1 MLLLFYLRLLLICPR
16 VTCGLDWVVLMWFV
30 IFDAK
35 CRTEAWEE
43 GKWECGKRVSECD
56 CGFEE
61 CVIGCYFLDGLCPLF
76 KVTWSKKWDIIEK
89 WGFPGGSVVRNLP
102 ASAGDLGS
110 IPGSER
116 SSGGGNGNPRAR
128 AHTHT
133 HTHTHTPVYLKQYS
147 RFEKKDTPLLQS
159 LPGVI
164 WFPYNIYC
172 LFATKSFFQSH
183 LVLVWNL
190 EELALLP
197 LIVANISI
205 WNLSVLFC
213 FSLQTNYFFPGSAL
227 SYQAFPDSAGNNQH
241 AQLMCLLSSP
251 LVSTGSRSTFWMRK
265 WQPASVS
272 LPGESHGQ
280 RSLLG
285 YSP

>member
-1 MLLLFYLRLLLICPR
+1 MATHSSILIWEIPWPEESVRLQSMGSQRFGHDWATEHLRMCAR
-16 VTCGLDWVVLMWFV
+16 VRDT
-30 IFDAK
+30 
-35 CRTEAWEE
+35 
-43 GKWECGKRVSECD
+43 
-56 CGFEE
+56 
-61 CVIGCYFLDGLCPLF
+61 
-76 KVTWSKKWDIIEK
+76 
-89 WGFPGGSVVRNLP
+89 
-102 ASAGDLGS
+102 
-110 IPGSER
+110 
-116 SSGGGNGNPRAR
+116 
-128 AHTHT
+128 HTHT

-272 LPGESHGQ
+272 LPGESYGQ
-280 RSLLG
+280 RSLVG